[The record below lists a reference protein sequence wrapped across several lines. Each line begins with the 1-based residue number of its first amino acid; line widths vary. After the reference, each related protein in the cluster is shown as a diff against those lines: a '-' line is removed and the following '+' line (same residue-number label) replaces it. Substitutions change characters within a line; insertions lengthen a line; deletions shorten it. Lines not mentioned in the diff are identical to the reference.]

1 MSGWENPA
9 AALRKEL
16 RARFPG
22 AMVRWDASGRALVIT
37 DAPRRGYSVT
47 DVPVENGLA
56 FYDLPLNKMI
66 TPPAPVFG
74 AYADGV
80 FALQAALAM
89 TLPGGGARQLLT
101 LSGMPG
107 RMAVERGA
115 LVCAT
120 EGFMHTVSLD
130 GSRLLHTRRVPG
142 RAAAWQSFGETLL
155 VCDVLTEQIDRQ
167 SAGGQWSL
175 FCGHAR
181 DMRSLFGQT

>member
-9 AALRKEL
+9 AALREEL

-22 AMVRWDASGRALVIT
+22 AMVRWDASGRALVMT

-80 FALQAALAM
+80 FALQSALAM
-89 TLPGGGARQLLT
+89 TLPGGGAARGCMGDFSAQGRGLL
-101 LSGMPG
+101 
-107 RMAVERGA
+107 RGA
-115 LVCAT
+115 LTAHACGERQVLTLLPRLRGLWAQ
-120 EGFMHTVSLD
+120 SLRT
-130 GSRLLHTRRVPG
+130 GSAADQSACRLAACIL
-142 RAAAWQSFGETLL
+142 AAWLME
-155 VCDVLTEQIDRQ
+155 EKK
-167 SAGGQWSL
+167 AGVPFS
-175 FCGHAR
+175 
-181 DMRSLFGQT
+181 T